1 MQADLTGWQGDKDY
15 FRFAEFTEFRPEAV
29 VDVLRG
35 RVAGT
40 VFRGMVPP
48 QVRTE
53 LARRFWASP
62 MRRLRSADATGYYL
76 GAYHYHRTTTE
87 YLDETERVA
96 AALDDVLDVADDP
109 LALFYGGLSRVL
121 KDERVTVRLAEHE
134 GRQACRGLL
143 RSWHGQGAYTLD
155 PHEDLSQCTE
165 PKQADFEIQ
174 RVTGYHGA
182 GLNVCLENGDGGRL
196 AYWNIRPDQASKRR
210 LGLHYTGHPYPVQ
223 ALHGIDMLWLEVKA
237 GDVYVFNGAH
247 VHAIERS
254 AEDSQPR
261 TTLAGILGFID
272 DKTLVSWT

>member
-1 MQADLTGWQGDKDY
+1 MQAIVTGWQGDEDY
-15 FRFAEFTEFRPEAV
+15 FRFAEFAEFRPEAV

-35 RVAGT
+35 RVAGA
-40 VFRGMVPP
+40 VFREMVPP
-48 QVRTE
+48 RTRTE

-62 MRRLRSADATGYYL
+62 MRRVRSADATGYYL
-76 GAYHYHRTTTE
+76 GAYHYHRTTAE

-96 AALDDVLDVADDP
+96 AALDEVLDVADDP
-109 LALFYGGLSRVL
+109 LAVFYDGLARVL
-121 KDERVTVRLAEHE
+121 KDEGVTVRLAEHE

-143 RSWHGQGAYTLD
+143 RSWHGQGRYTLD

-182 GLNVCLENGDGGRL
+182 GLNICLENGAGGRL
-196 AYWNIRPDQASKRR
+196 AFWNIRPDQASKRR
-210 LGLHYTGHPYPVQ
+210 LGLHYTGHPYPLETL
-223 ALHGIDMLWLEVKA
+223 AGIDMLWHEVKA

-247 VHAIERS
+247 VHAIERC
-254 AEDSQPR
+254 AQESQRR